1 MTFARSHP
9 EWPLYVLKVI
19 EERDPSDAAAQRL
32 GVPHAS
38 PQAFVIRQGHCVWH
52 ASHHD
57 ITTNAL
63 DQQAR

>member
-1 MTFARSHP
+1 
-9 EWPLYVLKVI
+9 VLQVI
-19 EERDPSDAAAQRL
+19 EERDLSDAAAQRL